1 MSHRLP
7 VEGCGKPSGAGRL
20 HSGQA
25 LSENRGSCSG
35 LNCRY
40 QLEDDQWS
48 VTPQMVDYSLM
59 KLSERVLEE
68 LARMV
73 VGDAKHF
80 PYRSSSYIT
89 RFFSRCGLPF
99 VHDGSTRPRWA
110 QERLAEL
117 NLGAA
122 QFADLPSDDLCRVIS
137 ELFDQD
143 DFERYNER
151 RKNQGETSP
160 DYFADVQLA
169 LASLNKLVQRAGLLA
184 YLDESGRCYLRST
197 GTGMSSAS
205 FSKQTRPLSQ
215 DEIVQRQK
223 IADFLDTASED
234 DFTEK
239 VLVQLFQRLGFHR
252 VSPSGHTE
260 KTLEFG
266 KDLWMKYQLPTS
278 HWIYLCAQIKRDK
291 IDASSAGGNNNVATV
306 LAQARMAIDHP
317 IFDPEANRKV
327 LLDHVFLISAGEIT
341 RAARTWLVEQLD
353 AGQRRHII
361 FMDRDEFLDQSARI
375 LLDLRL
381 DSPTAITDE
390 DMPF

>member
-1 MSHRLP
+1 
-7 VEGCGKPSGAGRL
+7 
-20 HSGQA
+20 
-25 LSENRGSCSG
+25 
-35 LNCRY
+35 
-40 QLEDDQWS
+40 
-48 VTPQMVDYSLM
+48 M

-68 LARMV
+68 LAKMV

-89 RFFSRCGLPF
+89 RFFARCGLPF
-99 VHDGSTRPRWA
+99 IHDGSTRPRWA

-122 QFADLPSDDLCRVIS
+122 QSADLPSDDLCRVIS

-151 RKNQGETSP
+151 GDAKPE
-160 DYFADVQLA
+160 YFANVQLA
-169 LASLNKLVQRAGLLA
+169 LASFNKLVQRAGLIA

-205 FSKQTRPLSQ
+205 FSQQTRPLSQ
-215 DEIVQRQK
+215 EEIVQRQK
-223 IADFLDTASED
+223 LADFLDTSSED
-234 DFTEK
+234 EFTEK
-239 VLVQLFQRLGFHR
+239 VLVPLFQRLGFHR
-252 VSPSGHTE
+252 VSPSGHSE

-278 HWIYLCAQIKRDK
+278 HWIYFCAQIKKGK
-291 IDASSAGGNNNVATV
+291 IDSSGAGGSKNVATV
-306 LAQARMAIDHP
+306 LNQARMAIDHP

-353 AGQRRHII
+353 QGQRRHII

-375 LLDLRL
+375 MLDLRF
-381 DSPTAITDE
+381 DSALTLTDE
-390 DMPF
+390 DIPF